1 MKILDY
7 LVKAK
12 KEGKSWADMAI
23 YNFYKSRIK
32 HIRRDKGKITR
43 SDLEDIFNSS
53 VDITNTGYI
62 LFYAFEWAST
72 SEGYNYWHNVYHTD
86 LLDEN
91 T

>member
-23 YNFYKSRIK
+23 YNFYKSSFK
-32 HIRRDKGKITR
+32 HIRHNKGKITR
-43 SDLEDIFNSS
+43 SDLCDIFNRS
-53 VDITNTGYI
+53 VDITNTRYI
-62 LFYAFEWAST
+62 LLYAFEWAST
-72 SEGYNYWHNVYHTD
+72 SEGYDYWHNIYHTD
-86 LLDEN
+86 LLHEN